1 MRFSLFPQ
9 LVLGASCGALLAG
22 CGCRDDPVR
31 PIEDVPTED
40 PNDIGQWLS
49 MDTMPDGSPAVSFYD
64 NTKGA
69 LAFAIGTVKDGK
81 AIWDREEVDGYPG
94 QDGLDPGDRGRYTSL
109 ALQEDGVAWITYY
122 DSTNGALRYAR
133 RDADGEWETGI
144 AGTGSGPSP
153 DVGKFS
159 SVALN
164 VDGNPVVAFY
174 DVGDAELRFSSW
186 NGTGFSTEV
195 VDEGTDFAPVDTG
208 GSAEAAE
215 ADVGRYA
222 NLVSHGGVE
231 YIAYYDAANGQLK
244 LASGSGSGW
253 SVETVDDGTET
264 GSKVGAWPDIHFDG
278 GRMVIA
284 YQDVGNG
291 DLRLAQGNPGGN
303 WTLETIDSGSNM
315 GADAAVYLD
324 GEVPVVYYFD
334 GYNND
339 IRKATREGN
348 AWSTET
354 VDGDSAALG
363 FHIETATNGTDRFVA
378 CYDYT
383 NRKIWF
389 QVQ

>member
-1 MRFSLFPQ
+1 MRFSLVSQ
-9 LVLGASCGALLAG
+9 LVLGATCGLLLAG
-22 CGCRDDPVR
+22 CGCRDDPVH
-31 PIEDVPTED
+31 PVDDVPTED
-40 PNDIGQWLS
+40 PNDVGQWLS
-49 MDTMPDGSPAVSFYD
+49 MGTMPDGSPAVSFYD

-69 LAFAIGTVKDGK
+69 LAFSIGTVKDGDVF
-81 AIWDREEVDGYPG
+81 WDREEVDGYPG

-109 ALQEDGVAWITYY
+109 VVQDDGIVWVTYY
-122 DSTNGALRYAR
+122 DSTNGALRYAHR
-133 RDADGEWETGI
+133 NGDGEWETGI

-164 VDGNPVVAFY
+164 SDGNPVVAFY
-174 DVGDAELRFSSW
+174 DVGDAELRFSAW

-195 VDEGTDFAPVDTG
+195 VDEGTGPADTG
-208 GSAEAAE
+208 ADAVE
-215 ADVGRYA
+215 ADVGKYA
-222 NLVSHGGVE
+222 NLVSYDGVE
-231 YIAYYDAANGQLK
+231 YIAYYDAAHGQLK
-244 LASGSGSGW
+244 LASGNGSGW
-253 SVETVDDGTET
+253 SVETVDDGTDTE
-264 GSKVGAWPDIHFDG
+264 SKVGAWPDIFFEG

-291 DLRLAQGNPGGN
+291 DLRLAQGTPGGS
-303 WTLETIDSGSNM
+303 WALETVDSGSEM

-324 GEVPVVYYFD
+324 GESPVIYYFD

-339 IRKATREGN
+339 IRKAAKDGED
-348 AWSTET
+348 WSTET